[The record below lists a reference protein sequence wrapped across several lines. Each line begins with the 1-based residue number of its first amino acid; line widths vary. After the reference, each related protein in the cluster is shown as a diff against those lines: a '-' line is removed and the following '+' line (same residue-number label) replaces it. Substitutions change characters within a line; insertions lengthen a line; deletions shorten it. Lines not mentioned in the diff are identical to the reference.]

1 MFHVKHDLG
10 HDPAVEASDGFE
22 YAPADAHNIGGPGPR
37 SSPNRASILRPVD
50 RCSRQPAVGG
60 CEEQSEPRDISRQ
73 DNRCPKLFGCIRQRG
88 CQSPDD
94 PTTGARNSRSQ
105 RVAHGVG
112 SRWVVWGE
120 ATVDH
125 EVDVWW
131 AQSSP
136 RSSLRSCRTK
146 NPPTRPARVLAVR
159 FHVKQR
165 RATSDST
172 ETAIRER
179 LVSTNWLLKTWAGDG
194 GCLSLNAVPH
204 AVLGVA
210 LSDRRILW
218 DP

>member
-1 MFHVKHDLG
+1 MFHVKHDLK
-10 HDPAVEASDGFE
+10 HDPAFEASDAFE
-22 YAPADAHNIGGPGPR
+22 YAPADAHDIR
-37 SSPNRASILRPVD
+37 RARP
-50 RCSRQPAVGG
+50 
-60 CEEQSEPRDISRQ
+60 EEQSEPGVDLATGRPVLATAGGRRVRGAVRAARHFATGQTMPEAVRLYPTAWVPIARRSHDGGSQQPVPTSGAWSR
-73 DNRCPKLFGCIRQRG
+73 LAMG
-88 CQSPDD
+88 
-94 PTTGARNSRSQ
+94 
-105 RVAHGVG
+105 GVG
-112 SRWVVWGE
+112 RR
-120 ATVDH
+120 TVDH

-179 LVSTNWLLKTWAGDG
+179 LVSTKWLLKTWAGDG

>member
-1 MFHVKHDLG
+1 MLTTF
-10 HDPAVEASDGFE
+10 
-22 YAPADAHNIGGPGPR
+22 GGPGPR

-73 DNRCPKLFGCIRQRG
+73 DKRCPKLFGCIRQRG

-94 PTTGARNSRSQ
+94 PTTGARNNRAH

-112 SRWVVWGE
+112 SRWVLWGE
-120 ATVDH
+120 ARVDH
-125 EVDVWW
+125 EVVVWW

-146 NPPTRPARVLAVR
+146 NPPPLSD
-159 FHVKQR
+159 R
-165 RATSDST
+165 RSCPVSRETAKVPDST

-179 LVSTNWLLKTWAGDG
+179 LVSTKWFLRSWAGWRMHFSERG
-194 GCLSLNAVPH
+194 PQRRPRVCSSH
-204 AVLGVA
+204 
-210 LSDRRILW
+210 RRIVW
-218 DP
+218 DPRRLVGSMCRLGAFPWRARRVSI

>member
-1 MFHVKHDLG
+1 MFHVKHDLK
-10 HDPAVEASDGFE
+10 HDPAFEASDAFE
-22 YAPADAHNIGGPGPR
+22 YAPADAHDIR
-37 SSPNRASILRPVD
+37 RARP
-50 RCSRQPAVGG
+50 
-60 CEEQSEPRDISRQ
+60 EEQSEPRDISRQ
-73 DNRCPKLFGCIRQRG
+73 DKRCPKLFGCIRQRG

-112 SRWVVWGE
+112 SRWVVWGD
-120 ATVDH
+120 ATVNH

-179 LVSTNWLLKTWAGDG
+179 LVSTNWLLKTWAGMAD
-194 GCLSLNAVPH
+194 AFH
-204 AVLGVA
+204 
-210 LSDRRILW
+210 
-218 DP
+218 